1 MEVLPQNRMAIA
13 EQTPTTLSPMI
24 VRPSQIAMPSRKS
37 LILPYPICER
47 HIDRMFFLTGIPV
60 IRSRFRIVR
69 WCAPMLFNS
78 ILIGAWFC
86 PLYYP
91 EYYPTQGFVWTS
103 DIVLITF
110 VYNYLFKLQTQW
122 EKTSCFEHTEVPK
135 SVNRISMTF
144 YVLFIIYWFYFLVIQ
159 FNQHRG
165 PALMQLG
172 NTLMSTA
179 WYFFFS
185 TAAVVY
191 YYICVKLSQRA
202 ESLRDW
208 LKDLKCRKPTLD
220 EFYLEYNA
228 HYKKAKAIA
237 IHWNLII
244 FTGFLLLTIHVPI
257 DFISVVY
264 QKYYFDAFGLVVKI
278 LSLGWYTYRICDL
291 NWLETH
297 LIATLY
303 KHRIFPVQTIKDIED
318 YSQYRQLGLNFYGLK
333 INHAFLI
340 KIALVI
346 ANIVIPTLYAL
357 LSNHVFQ

>member
-1 MEVLPQNRMAIA
+1 
-13 EQTPTTLSPMI
+13 MI
-24 VRPSQIAMPSRKS
+24 
-37 LILPYPICER
+37 
-47 HIDRMFFLTGIPV
+47 
-60 IRSRFRIVR
+60 
-69 WCAPMLFNS
+69 
-78 ILIGAWFC
+78 
-86 PLYYP
+86 
-91 EYYPTQGFVWTS
+91 
-103 DIVLITF
+103 
-110 VYNYLFKLQTQW
+110 
-122 EKTSCFEHTEVPK
+122 
-135 SVNRISMTF
+135 F

-244 FTGFLLLTIHVPI
+244 SH
-257 DFISVVY
+257 
-264 QKYYFDAFGLVVKI
+264 
-278 LSLGWYTYRICDL
+278 
-291 NWLETH
+291 
-297 LIATLY
+297 
-303 KHRIFPVQTIKDIED
+303 
-318 YSQYRQLGLNFYGLK
+318 
-333 INHAFLI
+333 
-340 KIALVI
+340 
-346 ANIVIPTLYAL
+346 
-357 LSNHVFQ
+357 